1 MAEGA
6 RLESV
11 FRVKPNVGSNP
22 TLSATE
28 SGPSTKETEINRTGR
43 RRNGI
48 PAFSSTA
55 DVQTQQGQVRVTV
68 YAYEFATNQAF
79 HFTAINPV
87 NTSPFDTMFK
97 SVSRITQAEAAAVKP
112 RKLQVVK
119 VAKNDTVA
127 TLAAKMAYKS
137 LQTERF
143 RALNGLS
150 GTATVKVG
158 QKVKIVTY

>member
-1 MAEGA
+1 M
-6 RLESV
+6 
-11 FRVKPNVGSNP
+11 
-22 TLSATE
+22 
-28 SGPSTKETEINRTGR
+28 
-43 RRNGI
+43 
-48 PAFSSTA
+48 
-55 DVQTQQGQVRVTV
+55 
-68 YAYEFATNQAF
+68 
-79 HFTAINPV
+79 